1 MIERIE
7 LSFIDIPDE
16 KERRNQ
22 IKKLASDMVCDY
34 LKLTRKRKPNQARS
48 KQVQQLLQETRK
60 MLDNDD

>member
-1 MIERIE
+1 MIDRVE
-7 LSFIDIPDE
+7 LSFIEIPDP

-22 IKKLASDMVCDY
+22 IQKLASEMVCDY
-34 LKLTRKRKPNQARS
+34 LKSTRKRKPNPARS